1 VFGYLC
7 ICKSEKE
14 REEGR
19 EREEKREKGEKGE
32 REKPIPTS
40 PCGPAFKSL
49 VKKDE
54 FLSNKKMESGHVF
67 RLIFVALKRFFLE
80 SDNRKLLIK
89 INRYKSTHSP
99 SMFISS
105 NVLEELFQ

>member
-1 VFGYLC
+1 MCLGIYAYARVKKRERKG
-7 ICKSEKE
+7 E
-14 REEGR
+14 REKRKGR
-19 EREEKREKGEKGE
+19 KEKREKGEKGE

-67 RLIFVALKRFFLE
+67 RLIFVALKRFFWNQIIE
-80 SDNRKLLIK
+80 NC
-89 INRYKSTHSP
+89 
-99 SMFISS
+99 
-105 NVLEELFQ
+105 